1 MNDEHLK
8 KTAFL
13 YGRNAEKRRRTD
25 ASINLES
32 YREYDA
38 LCMALRRELTDN
50 DAFQDT
56 ITLKAEYIA
65 SYEAGRDSVVE
76 YWD

>member
-1 MNDEHLK
+1 MMDDQLQ

-25 ASINLES
+25 AYTNEAA

-38 LCMALRRELTDN
+38 LCLSLWRELKEN
-50 DAFQDT
+50 DAT
-56 ITLKAEYIA
+56 EGASLKPDYQA
-65 SYEAGRDSVVE
+65 YEQAGRDSVVE
-76 YWD
+76 Y